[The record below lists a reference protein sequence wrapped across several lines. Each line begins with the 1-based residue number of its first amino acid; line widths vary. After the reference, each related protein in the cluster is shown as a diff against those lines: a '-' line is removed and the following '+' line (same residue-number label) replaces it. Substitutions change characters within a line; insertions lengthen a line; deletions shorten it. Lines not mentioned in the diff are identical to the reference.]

1 LTGAAALLY
10 GTYRAVGMVAEER
23 ARSVYVN
30 VDVSR
35 SPAVALSDEDDFGSF
50 KVVVRGMAQGDSR
63 LAGVL
68 EPYGS
73 IASDGHALLRI
84 DAVKALAGDRG
95 GNAEW
100 LAQLDGMIGYARSR
114 GWLAQD
120 GSAIQAHC
128 EYAA

>member
-1 LTGAAALLY
+1 
-10 GTYRAVGMVAEER
+10 
-23 ARSVYVN
+23 VYVN
-30 VDVSR
+30 VDVSG
-35 SPAVALSDEDDFGSF
+35 SPAVALCDEDDFGSF
-50 KVVVRGMAQGDSR
+50 KVVVRGMAAGDPR

-68 EPYGS
+68 EPFGS
-73 IASDGHALLRI
+73 IGSNGDALLRI

-95 GNAEW
+95 GDAEW

-128 EYAA
+128 EYPA